1 MTTIQRLL
9 LANDNQLTFRY
20 AFTKRFLCY
29 LLLAVSYAAVCQQ
42 PKLQHGIVYS
52 TVENIQDYYVSEKL
66 DGIRGYWDSQ
76 YLFTRNGHKI
86 NAPSWFTANWPTI
99 ALDGELWIAR
109 GAFERVSSII
119 RTQQPNE
126 GLWQQVKFMLF
137 DLNANEHPFQQRV
150 QLMKN
155 LVDQTRS
162 PYLQVIE
169 QKTVTTETQLFHWLD
184 TVVEQGGEGLMLHH
198 KNARYITTQRN
209 SDLMKLKKYQDAEA
223 TVIAHMPGKGK
234 YTGML
239 GAIAVKTPQGII
251 FNIGSGFSDQQRQN
265 PPKVGTLITYKY
277 FGLTKYGKPR
287 FASFVRERLS
297 E

>member
-1 MTTIQRLL
+1 
-9 LANDNQLTFRY
+9 
-20 AFTKRFLCY
+20 
-29 LLLAVSYAAVCQQ
+29 
-42 PKLQHGIVYS
+42 
-52 TVENIQDYYVSEKL
+52 
-66 DGIRGYWDSQ
+66 
-76 YLFTRNGHKI
+76 
-86 NAPSWFTANWPTI
+86 
-99 ALDGELWIAR
+99 
-109 GAFERVSSII
+109 
-119 RTQQPNE
+119 
-126 GLWQQVKFMLF
+126 
-137 DLNANEHPFQQRV
+137 
-150 QLMKN
+150 
-155 LVDQTRS
+155 
-162 PYLQVIE
+162 LQVIE